1 MDNELNIE
9 LLNKRKSELNLTFDE
24 LSKMS
29 NIPKT
34 TLTNIFTGVTKHPRI
49 DTIKSIERALGLHEV
64 PTFDRELSDGEKEIL
79 SLISQ
84 LSDDEVDEL
93 SSFIDYIVSKRK

>member
-1 MDNELNIE
+1 MDLDVQGVKKYLKDNNITYQDLSNMSGIALN
-9 LLNKRKSELNLTFDE
+9 
-24 LSKMS
+24 
-29 NIPKT
+29 
-34 TLTNIFTGVTKHPRI
+34 TLKNIFSGRTANPRI
-49 DTIKSIERALGLHEV
+49 DTWNTILQSLGLHEV